1 MTAVLVAL
9 PLAFALLLAALPV
22 VLVPMA
28 LAAKR
33 PPGVARAFLAGW
45 LLGVLLVGGVV
56 IALIDVLVLPSGNS
70 TWFAYAKIVI
80 GLLLI
85 LLGLKR
91 WTDRRESDPEP
102 PGWLAGVEAMSAGK
116 AFGLGLLLATLNPK
130 NVVIVVAAAT
140 AIGEAT
146 PVPAQQIAA
155 LLVFTVVGSLG
166 VAAPVVATLA
176 LGDRADERLA
186 AADTWMTRHSGTI
199 VSIVLVVLG
208 VVVAVNGSTAV
219 TR

>member
-9 PLAFALLLAALPV
+9 PLALALLLAALPV

-28 LAAKR
+28 LATKR
-33 PPGVARAFLAGW
+33 PPGVARAFLGGW
-45 LLGVLLVGGVV
+45 LVGVLLVGGVV

-102 PGWLAGVEAMSAGK
+102 PGWLAGVEAKSAGK

-146 PVPAQQIAA
+146 PVPAQQIVA

-166 VAAPVVATLA
+166 VASPVVATLA

-186 AADTWMTRHSGTI
+186 AADAWMTRHSGTI

-208 VVVAVNGSTAV
+208 VVVAVNGFTSV
-219 TR
+219 TP

>member
-9 PLAFALLLAALPV
+9 PLALALLLAALPV
-22 VLVPMA
+22 VLVPVA
-28 LAAKR
+28 LTAKR
-33 PPGVARAFLAGW
+33 PPGVARTFLAGW
-45 LLGVLLVGGVV
+45 LLGILLVGGVV

-102 PGWLAGVEAMSAGK
+102 PGWLAGVETMTAGK
-116 AFGLGLLLATLNPK
+116 AFGLALLLATLNPK

-146 PVPAQQIAA
+146 PVPTQQIVA
-155 LLVFTVVGSLG
+155 LLLFTLVGSIG
-166 VAAPVVATLA
+166 VAAPVVATMV
-176 LGDRADERLA
+176 LGDRADERLGV
-186 AADTWMTRHSGTI
+186 ADRWMTRHSGSI
-199 VSIVLVVLG
+199 VSVVLVVLG
-208 VVVAVNGSTAV
+208 VVVAVNGFTGV
-219 TR
+219 